1 MFRKLTGLVTMVC
14 LIPFSFAD
22 DHSNTWRGVDLN
34 QQFGIQFEIC
44 KLKPGQSIEDI
55 AKLDKEVSRLFAKNA
70 PDLSIMRLTPMYSH
84 GMPGDSGA
92 SYIDITM
99 GAIEAF
105 GTGWDQW
112 MASKPAQKLMANS
125 NEIADCTFK
134 FTRAVNRV
142 ANKTELD
149 ASDNRLISMNWCSK
163 RDNVGWNQ
171 LKAKHDAWQAAY
183 EDDASS
189 MAWNVVLP
197 RLGTRSVNGRFMH
210 MVSYANA
217 TQLMAN
223 ENWVANQGGGQALA
237 DYYSA
242 YASCDGESV
251 WNASYLYRSE
261 G

>member
-1 MFRKLTGLVTMVC
+1 MLC
-14 LIPFSFAD
+14 LIPATYAD
-22 DHSNTWRGVDLN
+22 DHKNLWRGVDLN

-55 AKLDKEVSRLFAKNA
+55 AKLNKEVSRLLAQNA
-70 PDLSIMRLTPMYSH
+70 PNLSIMRLTPMFSL
-84 GMPGDSGA
+84 GMPGDSSV

-99 GAIEAF
+99 GSIEAF
-105 GTGWDQW
+105 GAGWDQR

-125 NEIADCTFK
+125 SEIADCTFK

-183 EDDASS
+183 ENGASS

-217 TQLMAN
+217 KQLMAD
-223 ENWVANQGGGQALA
+223 ENWIANQGGSQVHA

-242 YASCDGESV
+242 YTSCDGESI
-251 WNASYLYRSE
+251 WNANYLYRSE